1 MTDKFFPRIDED
13 LISYNIHN
21 NEYDS
26 DSKTNSFHYSNKNL
40 SMNNNTN
47 YIRQNITL
55 KVNQKKN
62 NNSFFSLNFINERKR
77 VNDSHNNNYTKNSI
91 LHSLDKIK
99 NSNSLKYNENE
110 K

>member
-13 LISYNIHN
+13 LISYNIHK

-40 SMNNNTN
+40 SMNKNTN

-55 KVNQKKN
+55 KVNQNKKN
-62 NNSFFSLNFINERKR
+62 NNSFFL
-77 VNDSHNNNYTKNSI
+77 
-91 LHSLDKIK
+91 
-99 NSNSLKYNENE
+99 
-110 K
+110 